1 MELITIIRKPLR
13 KGLSDT
19 QRAVLRGFQTK
30 NDIEDK
36 EDDNTRKS
44 NISKYKA
51 TKKN

>member
-19 QRAVLRGFQTK
+19 QRAYLRGFHTK

-36 EDDNTRKS
+36 EDDIRK
-44 NISKYKA
+44 IRTKIHKA
-51 TKKN
+51 T

>member
-19 QRAVLRGFQTK
+19 QRAYLRGFQTK

-36 EDDNTRKS
+36 EGKYGNVSSRKISS
-44 NISKYKA
+44 NISKA
-51 TKKN
+51 